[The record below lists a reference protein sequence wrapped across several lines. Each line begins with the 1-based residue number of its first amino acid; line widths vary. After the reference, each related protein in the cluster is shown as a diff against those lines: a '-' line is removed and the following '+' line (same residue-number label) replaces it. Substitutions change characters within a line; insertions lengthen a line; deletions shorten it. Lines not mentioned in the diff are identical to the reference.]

1 MDHPTP
7 QAASHAPRNI
17 EDIAHARLIVGME
30 VHVELMTRT
39 KMFTR
44 VASPAFHEHDASAN
58 TEPNTLIDPLVLA
71 LPGSLPVLNRH
82 AIELSIG
89 VGLALN
95 CSIATHTRWDRKS
108 YFYPDLPKAYQIS
121 QHQLPLCFDGAVDIP
136 TPDDS
141 DSTFRIAI
149 ERAHLE
155 EDAGKLLHEAP
166 GGHAI
171 DHSIVD
177 LNRAG
182 TPLLEIVT
190 APNFTSADQA
200 VAFAQWLHGV
210 CRWLG
215 ATHGIMQAGHMR
227 FEPNI
232 NMALTL
238 KDGRTV
244 RTPIVEIKN
253 LNSFKAIRSAIEYE
267 ARTQPARWAE
277 TGIEHALGT
286 KTTRGWDD
294 HKLITTPQREKE
306 DAHDYRYFPDPDLLP
321 ARIDE
326 AWVADLRAAMPELP
340 HQRHHRYRTAHGLDA
355 WEADALTSDRAISD
369 YYEAVIEDLDAALDT
384 TPDRPDRAAATI
396 LLQNTTKLANERS
409 TTIDRLGI
417 APESL
422 AALIVMRERGEIGAN
437 AIDPIL
443 VTLADAPTD
452 TTEPVPD
459 IAKRLGLIQIRD
471 EAQLTAWCDAAL
483 NDPTNAAAIEDV
495 RNGKDAAI
503 GRLVGAV
510 MKASAGQADAKAIRE
525 MLMQRIRK

>member
-1 MDHPTP
+1 MIVH
-7 QAASHAPRNI
+7 Q
-17 EDIAHARLIVGME
+17 RLIVGME

-44 VASPAFHEHDASAN
+44 VASPAHPAHAHSEHDEAS
-58 TEPNTLIDPLVLA
+58 PNTLIDPVVLA

-82 AIELSIG
+82 AIELSIL

-95 CSIATHTRWDRKS
+95 CSIAPRTRWDRKS

-121 QHQLPLCFDGAVDIP
+121 QYDLPLCFDGAVDVP
-136 TPDDS
+136 MTES
-141 DSTFRIAI
+141 DGNPSSFRIGI

-190 APNFTSADQA
+190 SPDFASADQA

-215 ATHGIMQAGHMR
+215 ATLGVMQAGHMR

-238 KDGRTV
+238 KDGTV
-244 RTPIVEIKN
+244 IRTPIVEIKN
-253 LNSFKAIRSAIEYE
+253 LNSFKAIRGAIEYE
-267 ARTQPARWAE
+267 ARTQPQRWVE
-277 TGIEHALGT
+277 TGQEQGVGA
-286 KTTRGWDD
+286 KSTRGWDD
-294 HKLITTPQREKE
+294 HRQVTTLQRDKE

-321 ARIDE
+321 ASIDP
-326 AWVADLRAAMPELP
+326 AWVARLRDAMPELP
-340 HQRHHRYRTAHGLDA
+340 AKRNARYRDAYALDA
-355 WEADALTSDRAISD
+355 WEADALTSERTLSD
-369 YYEAVIEDLDAALDT
+369 YYEAVIEALA
-384 TPDRPDRAAATI
+384 PELASNRERAGRLAATL
-396 LLQNTTKLANERS
+396 LLQNATKLANERS
-409 TTIDRLGI
+409 VAVDQLNI
-417 APESL
+417 AP
-422 AALIVMRERGEIGAN
+422 AAMAAIIAMRERSDIGAN

-443 VTLADAPTD
+443 LTLADAAAAGPDQPSET
-452 TTEPVPD
+452 VPA
-459 IAKRLGLIQIRD
+459 IAARLGLVQVRD
-471 EAQLTAWCDAAL
+471 EGQLAAWCQAVLDEPA
-483 NDPTNAAAIEDV
+483 NAGAIADV
-495 RNGKDAAI
+495 RAGKDAAI
-503 GRLVGAV
+503 GRLVGDA
-510 MKASAGQADAKAIRE
+510 MKRSAGQADAKTIRA
-525 MLMQRIRK
+525 MLIKLIRG